1 MKTGN
6 FSLSLNVK
14 DIKKSKEFYEA
25 LGFTVFHG
33 VESEGWLIMKGSDC
47 NIGLFQGMFEKNL
60 LTFNPGWDA
69 NANTIDSFDDVR
81 EIQKKLKE
89 NGIEIEKEIDE
100 NSSGPANFMI
110 TDPDGNPILFDQ
122 HV

>member
-25 LGFTVFHG
+25 LGFKVFHG

-69 NANTIDSFDDVR
+69 NANTLESFDDIR
-81 EIQKKLKE
+81 QIQKQLKQ
-89 NGIEIEKEIDE
+89 NGIEIGKEIDE
-100 NSSGPANFMI
+100 NSSGPASFMI
-110 TDPDGNPILFDQ
+110 EDPDGNPVLFDQ